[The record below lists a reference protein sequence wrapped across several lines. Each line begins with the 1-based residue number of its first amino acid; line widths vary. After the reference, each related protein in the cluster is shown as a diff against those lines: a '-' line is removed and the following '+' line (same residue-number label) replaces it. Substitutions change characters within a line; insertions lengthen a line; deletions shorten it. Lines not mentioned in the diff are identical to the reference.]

1 MTYQLLLHERIRT
14 RRMNLNCNQFLI
26 IFAAILVLSMGFG
39 PSTSYSA
46 TVDSPRKQ
54 VTNGAEPE
62 SVVCKS
68 DFTLMIRSSGEPA
81 CVKSQTATKLQI
93 AKWGEI
99 RSESTADLTPI
110 PALINYRTIDEKRE
124 KDGLAIIDLNPHS
137 KSFGNILQDVPVGKD
152 VLLHHPFY
160 NSDKTKIYNTSLM
173 GDRLYNVKIHDS
185 KIFDVSPI
193 NTGSCIVG
201 EDMIFS
207 QDGKKFYLTCMG
219 SNNVLVFDA
228 NTDELI
234 DEIFSSQEDS
244 EAYTKYPHGISSN
257 EKIDRMIV
265 TQTVSPALDDPQ
277 SSVTVIEFST
287 GKVLSNIKLE
297 KTEGT
302 PSAPV
307 EVLFNPNFSLAYVSG
322 MLDGTIWVLIWDEET
337 QSFVP
342 KLVDDGTQRDHSW
355 PLDLNIGPNGN
366 LFVSFAIPGVV
377 NEYSLENPEEPEL
390 IRTMPAMPGAHHTLF
405 SENGKY
411 MFVQNNL
418 LNLDGLNSGT
428 ITVVDLTS
436 GNLIATID
444 DTLRQGMM
452 IESLEL
458 IYEDSLTKTTSE
470 S

>member
-1 MTYQLLLHERIRT
+1 
-14 RRMNLNCNQFLI
+14 MNLNFNQFLI
-26 IFAAILVLSMGFG
+26 IFAAALVLSLGFG

-46 TVDSPRKQ
+46 TVDSPKKQ
-54 VTNGAEPE
+54 VSNGADPE

-68 DFTLMIRSSGEPA
+68 DFTLMIRSSGDPA
-81 CVKSQTATKLQI
+81 CVKSQTATKLQV

-99 RSESTADLTPI
+99 RVESTAELKPI
-110 PALINYRTIDEKRE
+110 TALINYRTIDEKRE

-137 KSFGNILQDVPVGKD
+137 MSFGNILQDVPVGKD
-152 VLLHHPFY
+152 VLPHHPFY
-160 NSDKTKIYNTSLM
+160 NSDRTKIYNTALM

-193 NTGSCIVG
+193 DTGSCIVG

-207 QDGKKFYLTCMG
+207 QGGDKFYLTCMG

-228 NTDELI
+228 KTDELI

-244 EAYTKYPHGISSN
+244 DAYTKYPHGISSN

-297 KTEGT
+297 KTEGA

-307 EVLFNPNFSLAYVSG
+307 EVLFHPNYSLAYVSG
-322 MLDGTIWVLIWDEET
+322 MLDGSIWVLIWDEDT

-405 SENGKY
+405 SKDGKY

-428 ITVVDLTS
+428 ISVVHLTS

-444 DTLRQGMM
+444 DTLKQGMM
-452 IESLEL
+452 IESIEF
-458 IYEDSLTKTTSE
+458 IYEDSLTKTTTE

>member
-1 MTYQLLLHERIRT
+1 MKPMKI
-14 RRMNLNCNQFLI
+14 NFIQFSI
-26 IFAAILVLSMGFG
+26 IFTAILVLSIGFS

-46 TVDSPRKQ
+46 TVDSPKKQ
-54 VTNGAEPE
+54 VSNGADPE
-62 SVVCKS
+62 EVVCKS

-99 RSESTADLTPI
+99 REESTAELTPI
-110 PALINYRTIDEKRE
+110 TALINYRTIDEKRE

-160 NSDKTKIYNTSLM
+160 NSDKTKIYNTALM
-173 GDRLYNVKIHDS
+173 GDRLYNVKIHDG

-193 NTGSCIVG
+193 DTGSCIVG

-207 QDGKKFYLTCMG
+207 QDGEKFYLTCMG

-244 EAYTKYPHGISSN
+244 QAYTKYPHGISSN

-337 QSFVP
+337 QSFIP

-405 SENGKY
+405 NGDGKY

-428 ITVVDLTS
+428 ISVVDLTS

-444 DTLRQGMM
+444 DTLKQGMM
-452 IESLEL
+452 IESIEF